1 MLKVIITYKQE
12 KTNMG
17 LGVITPE
24 VLECESI
31 QHLPN
36 GLVMF
41 VIDESHAQY
50 YAVDTIKKIS
60 AEMIG

>member
-1 MLKVIITYKQE
+1 
-12 KTNMG
+12 MG

-24 VLECESI
+24 VFECESI

-50 YAVDTIKKIS
+50 YTVDTIKKIS